1 MIQVIAMQILYGT
14 SMAAIFVLCLVL
26 LWTARR
32 ILRSSPLTSGAL
44 SLVQFSG
51 TAERIDFSTDSDS
64 DYSDSDYSDYS
75 EIGQFDLEPE
85 VAEMSS
91 TLVEPMAMEM
101 LAPEAMTANQ
111 VATPSFAAE
120 VKTPIHAMDEAPE
133 LKQIP
138 TQTTEV
144 AAETEVAAVPE
155 TKRSGLFAKHL
166 PHGYN
171 YMLEGL
177 LLGVSILVLIR
188 TQRSTW
194 RYQRSM
200 QSSDQVA

>member
-64 DYSDSDYSDYS
+64 DYSDADYSDTDCANYS

-85 VAEMSS
+85 VAEISS
-91 TLVEPMAMEM
+91 ALVEPMAMEM
-101 LAPEAMTANQ
+101 LALESMTANP
-111 VATPSFAAE
+111 VAIPSFVAE
-120 VKTPIHAMDEAPE
+120 VKAPIHAMVEVPE
-133 LKQIP
+133 LKQLP

-144 AAETEVAAVPE
+144 A
-155 TKRSGLFAKHL
+155 
-166 PHGYN
+166 
-171 YMLEGL
+171 
-177 LLGVSILVLIR
+177 
-188 TQRSTW
+188 
-194 RYQRSM
+194 
-200 QSSDQVA
+200 